1 MIIDLLYFEG
11 CPSYKNALAVLET
24 VIASGS
30 LAVTVKLTEVRSES
44 EAEKWR
50 FLGSPS
56 FQIEGKDLWP
66 EERTNYS
73 MSCRIYRTAQGL
85 KGWPTAEMLRHKIF
99 TLLDR
104 KDLEK

>member
-1 MIIDLLYFEG
+1 MKIDLLYFEG

-30 LAVTVKLTEVRSES
+30 LAIDVKLTEELSDS

-56 FQIEGKDLWP
+56 FQFEGKDLWP
-66 EERTNYS
+66 EDRTNYS

-85 KGWPTAEMLRHKIF
+85 KGWPTAEMLRDKIF
-99 TLLDR
+99 SLMDR